1 MMQQLS
7 NTVTIS
13 IVVPVFSGED
23 YLAELVAQIDKLRL
37 RWQEA
42 GLDLLISDAIF
53 VLDEPADH
61 SRPLLCNLAETHSWV
76 RVVDLSRNYGQH
88 SATVAGILYSS
99 GDWVVTLDEDLQHHP
114 LQIETLLKTAC
125 SGGADVVYALPQD
138 SVHGGGYRDR
148 FSRMIKFMIASLSGN
163 RFVQSFNSFRLIR
176 GDIARAASS
185 ICAQYTYFDV
195 AVTWFTERIA
205 TVRMEM
211 SDDRYMSKKQS
222 GYRFSTLIHHA
233 KRLILTS
240 DFRVLRF
247 TNSLSI
253 LAFLSSVGYGAWV
266 IYSRYFADQIT
277 EVEGWTS
284 MIIVIL
290 AFGSVSIFM
299 LGLILEFLHMSM
311 LQLQGKPSFFAVNR
325 SSDHK
330 LIQEVEKMGG

>member
-1 MMQQLS
+1 M
-7 NTVTIS
+7 V
-13 IVVPVFSGED
+13 
-23 YLAELVAQIDKLRL
+23 
-37 RWQEA
+37 
-42 GLDLLISDAIF
+42 
-53 VLDEPADH
+53 
-61 SRPLLCNLAETHSWV
+61 
-76 RVVDLSRNYGQH
+76 
-88 SATVAGILYSS
+88 
-99 GDWVVTLDEDLQHHP
+99 
-114 LQIETLLKTAC
+114 
-125 SGGADVVYALPQD
+125 
-138 SVHGGGYRDR
+138 
-148 FSRMIKFMIASLSGN
+148 KFMIASLSGN

-195 AVTWFTERIA
+195 AITWFTERIA
-205 TVRMEM
+205 TVSMEM

-222 GYRFSTLIHHA
+222 GYRLSTLIHHA

-253 LAFLSSVGYGAWV
+253 LAFLSSVVYGAWV
-266 IYSRYFADQIT
+266 IYSRYFADEIT

-311 LQLQGKPSFFAVNR
+311 LQLQGKPSFFVVNR
-325 SSDHK
+325 SSDPK
-330 LIQEVEKMGG
+330 LIQEVEKMGS